1 MLEYCNEYTV
11 QLYARISLC
20 KKCNAVVISC
30 VAALVDIVDLHAGS
44 TEARCWYSP
53 KNGIKL
59 GIATRK

>member
-1 MLEYCNEYTV
+1 MLEYRNEYTV
-11 QLYARISLC
+11 QLYARI
-20 KKCNAVVISC
+20 AVVISC